1 MSCRQSRRGTE
12 RHVTVDSQR
21 AREPIVPA
29 LEAWLSRNLADDADL
44 ELLEI
49 ARPKGGFSAHTLL
62 LRVGT
67 NLSGQRSEHNWVVR
81 LEQTGREI
89 FPDTDIGRQVQMMR
103 ALAAHGIPVPVVLG
117 FERDRSLL
125 GGQFLVMERIFGHSL
140 PQHPSYQVAGLLH
153 DLAPDRRCA
162 MWEDSI
168 TTIGRIN
175 RLDWRSGFAFLDK
188 PAYGAPGLTQYL
200 GWLDGWRQSAG
211 GGEPHPVIDAAMRY
225 LIANKPATRHVDVL
239 WGDSNPGNILFG
251 GDGSLLAAHDFEAS
265 ALGPGEIDLGWW
277 FFIDELL
284 SAGAPRLAG
293 LPERATLIATYE
305 RVLGRPLDTLEYYEV
320 LAGVRICLVVVR
332 STQLLVREGR
342 LRPDSHAG
350 FENPLV
356 HLLGRK
362 LGLECH
368 GPIEDY
374 MELVTVM
381 NRR

>member
-1 MSCRQSRRGTE
+1 LS
-12 RHVTVDSQR
+12 VVALR
-21 AREPIVPA
+21 AHEPIAPG
-29 LEAWLSRNLADDADL
+29 LEAWLSKNFAKGANL
-44 ELLEI
+44 EMLEI
-49 ARPKGGFSAHTLL
+49 ARPRGGFSAHTLL
-62 LRVGT
+62 IKVSTDVG
-67 NLSGQRSEHNWVVR
+67 GQRSEHDWVVR

-89 FPDTDIGRQVQMMR
+89 FPDTDVGRQVRMMR
-103 ALAAHGIPVPVVLG
+103 ALAEHGIAVPVVLG
-117 FERDRSLL
+117 FESDRSLL

-153 DLAPDRRCA
+153 DLAPDRRRA
-162 MWEDSI
+162 MWQEAI

-188 PAYGAPGLTQYL
+188 PAYGAPGLAQYL
-200 GWLDGWRQSAG
+200 GWLGGWRQSAG
-211 GGEPHPVIDAAMRY
+211 GGQPHPVIDAAMRY
-225 LIANKPATRHVDVL
+225 LIAKKPPTRQVEVL
-239 WGDSNPGNILFG
+239 WGDSNPGNILFD

-293 LPERATLIATYE
+293 LPDRATQIATYE
-305 RVLGRPLDTLEYYEV
+305 RALGRPVEALEYYEI

-332 STQLLVREGR
+332 SAQLLVREGR
-342 LRPDSHAG
+342 LPAASRAA
-350 FENPLV
+350 FENPLI
-356 HLLGRK
+356 HLLGSK
-362 LGLECH
+362 LGLD
-368 GPIEDY
+368 GRGSFEDY